1 MRNSNKVL
9 LITVAAV
16 LVFVLAFVLVMG
28 LTARNLF
35 EQHGHTVRSQSYR
48 IDPFK
53 TGYRLAEA
61 SSTIDL
67 SFSSTPLA
75 GSCSRASSSTARASS

>member
-9 LITVAAV
+9 LIAAAAV
-16 LVFVLAFVLVMG
+16 LAFVLAFVLVMG
-28 LTARNLF
+28 LTARDLF
-35 EQHGHTVRSQSYR
+35 EQHGRTVHSNSQR
-48 IDPFK
+48 VAPLR
-53 TGYRLAEA
+53 TGYRLFET
-61 SSTIDL
+61 SNTIDL

>member
-9 LITVAAV
+9 LITVTAV
-16 LVFVLAFVLVMG
+16 LIFVLAFVVVMG
-28 LTARNLF
+28 LTARDLF
-35 EQHGHTVRSQSYR
+35 EQHGRTVRSQSYR
-48 IDPFK
+48 IDPLR

-67 SFSSTPLA
+67 SFSNTPLA

>member
-9 LITVAAV
+9 LIAAAV
-16 LVFVLAFVLVMG
+16 VLAFVLAFVVVMG
-28 LTARNLF
+28 LRTRDLF
-35 EQHGHTVRSQSYR
+35 ERHGRTVHAESHWVGPLHTDYR
-48 IDPFK
+48 FV
-53 TGYRLAEA
+53 EA
-61 SSTIDL
+61 SKTMDL